1 MTSVTIFGGIV
12 GGVLGFGLG
21 HLIGRKLRRNTRAFV
36 GLNRDQAYILK
47 LESLL
52 ILIKRLIKQKVD
64 LRTFI
69 AVLEK
74 VVNEFRPAFLL
85 ELHHTKLRQLVSEL
99 AKFLA
104 RSSVHTALLDSV
116 VQLKHGLKSNVFTS
130 LICKRLRAF
139 YIPLYHLLK
148 KPKHSEDN
156 QQLEFV
162 MRLSHILSSSRV
174 KEILSQHSFYEECLI
189 DYLIPYPSLLYAY
202 TENKSNCISL
212 LTELEGYLNTTSK
225 KSKREHRLQKRMLK
239 DRLILRR
246 HSLPSERSRD
256 FKYAVNSK
264 DKFRE
269 KLIKLL
275 VKTNHTFHQ
284 QIIPT
289 SDDANNSYEVAP
301 SPIPEVVINSPVK
314 RNTYISKIPLYIE
327 NVNVITE
334 VPPPIYDGD
343 MQQLEA
349 ADSDPEN
356 EAHEATSRSVISQS
370 PSYRQDSSSIL
381 TSSPCK
387 APSIHE
393 EDMRD
398 SITELKPPVIEEV
411 QIVVHKFQHCFDELL
426 SIEKEPSCEKIWR
439 QVVDKPDTKVY
450 QKKLSNSPMCIIK
463 AFCTVPYSGDIVFKA
478 IWDTT
483 IRTKWDQLFLQF
495 EIIDKTPDYEL
506 LYYMIKTPIGLTRR
520 DWLQR
525 RIFIRDYPAPGD
537 ICMHFI
543 SVESPLKPP
552 VPKVIRAETVISGYI
567 IRPGPNDTCTV
578 TIITQNDIKG
588 LIPTSI
594 VNRVASKAP
603 ADWVKNMMKGC
614 KMAIEMSKN

>member
-1 MTSVTIFGGIV
+1 M

-21 HLIGRKLRRNTRAFV
+21 HLIGRKLRRKTRAFV

-85 ELHHTKLRQLVSEL
+85 ELHHGKLRQLVNEL
-99 AKFLA
+99 TKFLA

-116 VQLKHGLKSNVFTS
+116 VQLEHGLKSNVFTS

-148 KPKHSEDN
+148 KPARSEDN

-212 LTELEGYLNTTSK
+212 LTELEGYLCTASK
-225 KSKREHRLQKRMLK
+225 KSKRENRLQKRMLK
-239 DRLILRR
+239 ERLILRR

-269 KLIKLL
+269 KLIKVL
-275 VKTNHTFHQ
+275 VNTNETFLQ
-284 QIIPT
+284 QIVQT
-289 SDDANNSYEVAP
+289 SDEVDNSYEIAA
-301 SPIPEVVINSPVK
+301 SPVPEVVINSPVK
-314 RNTYISKIPLYIE
+314 RNTFISKIPLYIE
-327 NVNVITE
+327 NVNVICE
-334 VPPPIYDGD
+334 LPPPIYAGD
-343 MQQLEA
+343 MQELEA

-356 EAHEATSRSVISQS
+356 EAPEATSRSAISQS
-370 PSYRQDSSSIL
+370 ASYRQNSSII

-387 APSIHE
+387 YPSIHE
-393 EDMRD
+393 EDIRN
-398 SITELKPPVIEEV
+398 SITELKLPVLEEV
-411 QIVVHKFQHCFDELL
+411 QILVHKYQHCFDELL
-426 SIEKEPSCEKIWR
+426 CIEKEPSCDKVWR

-450 QKKLSNSPMCIIK
+450 QKKLNNSPMCIIK
-463 AFCTVPYSGDIVFKA
+463 AFCTVPYPAEIVFKA

-495 EIIDKTPDYEL
+495 EIIEKTPDYEL

-525 RIFIRDYPAPGD
+525 RVFIRDYPAPGD

-543 SVESPLKPP
+543 SVDSPLKPP

-603 ADWVKNMMKGC
+603 ADWVKNMVKGC